1 MSQCKP
7 NSGVLFKNSKK
18 KMVPNPT
25 DPKGPKVPADDKEA
39 KKPDYTGDATI
50 DGKDYW
56 MAACIKESPKQNGA
70 KYFSF
75 AFTPKPVEVEP

>member
-1 MSQCKP
+1 MSQNKN
-7 NSGVLFKNSKK
+7 NSGVLFRNSKK
-18 KMVPNPT
+18 KFKPT
-25 DPKGPKVPADDKEA
+25 DDGAKVPADDKEA

-50 DGKDYW
+50 DGVDYW
-56 MAACIKESPKQNGA
+56 MAAWIKESQKQNGA